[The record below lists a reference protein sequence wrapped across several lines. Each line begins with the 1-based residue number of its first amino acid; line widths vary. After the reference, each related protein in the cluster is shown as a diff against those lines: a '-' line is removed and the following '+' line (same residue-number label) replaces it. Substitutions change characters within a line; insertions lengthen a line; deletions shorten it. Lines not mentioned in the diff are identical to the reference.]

1 MSGEDTMGRNRKKDD
16 RANKVPAQP
25 DPHTAMYRD
34 IAAIQISGD
43 TAVRTTHE
51 VIEEIPF
58 ALFINGRHAMTAMMS
73 PIQLEDFV
81 VGYLFT
87 EQIIRNAGEIESI
100 KIEKNR
106 ISVITTNLFKVV
118 GPKKTILSGCGG
130 STSYI
135 DTDKLPKIQSDLA
148 IPAQMIRDR
157 TKEGLESDL
166 HTKTGGIHVVV
177 LADKNGI
184 INRAEDIG
192 RHNAMDRVIGF
203 GLRNNTDFSQTFVIC
218 SGRIS
223 SEMARKCLTANI
235 PIMISRGA
243 TTTLAIDIAKRT
255 NLTVVAFARSMRMMI
270 YTNPE
275 RITGAIPF

>member
-1 MSGEDTMGRNRKKDD
+1 MDKNQKNGINKKEEAVMPGSGT
-16 RANKVPAQP
+16 
-25 DPHTAMYRD
+25 MYRD
-34 IAAIQISGD
+34 VPAIQITGD
-43 TAVRTTHE
+43 AARRTTHE

-58 ALFINGRHAMTAMMS
+58 ALFINGRHAMTVMMS
-73 PIQLEDFV
+73 PVQLEDFV
-81 VGYLFT
+81 TGYLYT
-87 EQIIRNAGEIESI
+87 EQIIRGPDEIESI
-100 KIEKNR
+100 RIEKNR

-135 DTDKLPKIQSDLA
+135 DTDKLPKIRSALT
-148 IPAQMIRDR
+148 IPVQMIRDR

-166 HTKTGGIHVVV
+166 HVKTGGIHVVV
-177 LADKNGI
+177 LANRDGI
-184 INRAEDIG
+184 ITHAEDIG
-192 RHNAMDRVIGF
+192 RHNAMDRVIGY
-203 GLRNNTDFSQTFVIC
+203 GLRNGTDFSQTFVIC

-243 TTTLAIDIAKRT
+243 TTTLAVDIAKRT
-255 NLTVVAFARSMRMMI
+255 GLTVIAFARSQRMMI

-275 RITGAIPF
+275 RIEGSIPPV